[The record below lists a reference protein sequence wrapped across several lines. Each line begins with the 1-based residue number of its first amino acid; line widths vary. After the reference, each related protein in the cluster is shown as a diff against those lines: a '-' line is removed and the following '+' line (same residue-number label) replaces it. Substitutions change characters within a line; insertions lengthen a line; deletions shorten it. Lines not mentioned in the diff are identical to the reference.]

1 MTASQPR
8 AELWLV
14 DLAASGPAL
23 ASIERKTPRLGAAER
38 ARAEEPADPRQRNE
52 RLAAHVA
59 LRVLIE
65 RVAGRAIRGRTL
77 VRGPAGKPHL
87 AGGGAELSLSHT
99 AGFALIGVSAT
110 LAIGVDLERTRPLG
124 FSPRRR
130 DEIAASGTGL
140 GGRPL
145 PEADGEQAVL
155 QAWVR
160 IEAFSKAR
168 GATLAQT
175 LADLGLRG
183 PEHGRAP
190 LPDLQAAAC
199 RLAARAGLAV
209 HDLSLPAGLQG
220 AVALPIGAEAP
231 QPARLPADRASIEA
245 LLAGLP

>member
-23 ASIERKTPRLGAAER
+23 AAIERETPRLGAAER
-38 ARAEEPADPRQRNE
+38 ARAEAQADPRERDE

-59 LRVLIE
+59 LRLLIE
-65 RVAGRAIRGRTL
+65 RVAGPAVRGRTL
-77 VRGPAGKPHL
+77 VRSPAGKPHL
-87 AGGGAELSLSHT
+87 TGGGAELSLSHT

-130 DEIAASGTGL
+130 DEIVAAGTAL
-140 GGRPL
+140 GGWPI
-145 PEADGEQAVL
+145 PERRGERAVL

-160 IEAFSKAR
+160 IEAFSKTR
-168 GATLAQT
+168 GATLSQT

-183 PEHGRAP
+183 PEHGRTP
-190 LPDLQAAAC
+190 LPDLEAAAR
-199 RLAARAGLAV
+199 RLAAQAGLAV
-209 HDLSLPAGLQG
+209 HDLNLPADLQG
-220 AVALPIGAEAP
+220 AAALPIEAGVP
-231 QPARLPADRASIEA
+231 QPARLPADRAGIEA
-245 LLAGLP
+245 LLGGPP